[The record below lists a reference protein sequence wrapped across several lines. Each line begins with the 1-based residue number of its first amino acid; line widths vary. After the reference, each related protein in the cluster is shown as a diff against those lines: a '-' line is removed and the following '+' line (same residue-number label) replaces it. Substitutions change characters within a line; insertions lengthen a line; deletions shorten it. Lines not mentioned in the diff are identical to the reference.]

1 MDMIEVKNLTKY
13 YGSHAALKDVSFSVK
28 KGETL
33 GFLGPNGAGK
43 TTTMSILTCLFPPT
57 SGEASVA
64 GYSVLED
71 PIEVKRQIGYLPE
84 NIYLY
89 TDMTVISYLKFV
101 AEIKGIPKKGRESA
115 VEKVVGLTE
124 ISGVAKRSIK
134 KLSRGYLQ
142 RVGIAQA
149 LLADPPLL
157 IFDEP
162 TIGLDPMQ
170 IISIRNLIK
179 SLAGQRTII
188 LCSHIL
194 PEVSQVCGRVII
206 INEGELI
213 AVDTPANLGRRMK
226 GQGRVIITVDGPAA
240 EVTKTL
246 AGVDGVTGVS
256 KHETSP
262 SGTTYHIQF
271 VDDRDVR
278 PSLAQAVVQKN
289 FKLTELRSQDVT
301 LEDIF
306 IKLVTDETEA

>member
-13 YGSHAALKDVSFSVK
+13 YGPHAALKDVSFSVK
-28 KGETL
+28 KGEIL

-57 SGEASVA
+57 SGTATVA
-64 GYSVLED
+64 GFSVFDD
-71 PIEVKRQIGYLPE
+71 PIKVKRQIGYLPE

-89 TDMTVISYLKFV
+89 TDMTVKDYLKFV
-101 AEIKGIPKKGRESA
+101 AEIKGIPKKERQKA
-115 VEKVVGLTE
+115 VDKVVDLTE
-124 ISGVAKRSIK
+124 IGAVAGRGIK

-149 LLADPPLL
+149 LLGDPPLL

-179 SLAGQRTII
+179 SLGGQRTIL

-194 PEVSQVCGRVII
+194 PEVSQICGRVII

-226 GQGRVIITVDGPAA
+226 GQGRIIVTVQGPAA
-240 EVTKTL
+240 DIAKVL
-246 AGVDGVTGVS
+246 SGVDGVTDVKQQEAS
-256 KHETSP
+256 LF
-262 SGTTYHIQF
+262 GTTYLIQSKE
-271 VDDRDVR
+271 DQEVR
-278 PSLAQAVVQKN
+278 PSLAQAVVQNN
-289 FKLTELRSQDVT
+289 FKLIELKAKDVT

-306 IKLVTDETEA
+306 IKLVTEETEA

>member
-28 KGETL
+28 QGEIL

-57 SGEASVA
+57 SGTATV
-64 GYSVLED
+64 GGFDVLED
-71 PIEVKRQIGYLPE
+71 PIKVKRQIGYLPE

-89 TDMTVISYLKFV
+89 TDMTVIGYLKFV
-101 AEIKGIPKKGRESA
+101 AEIKGVPKKERKSA
-115 VEKVVGLTE
+115 VEKVVDLAE
-124 ISGVAKRSIK
+124 IDAVAGRGIK

-226 GQGRVIITVDGPAA
+226 GRGRIIVTVQGPPA
-240 EVTKTL
+240 EVAAML
-246 AGVDGVTGVS
+246 SGVPGVTGVKQQEAS
-256 KHETSP
+256 LF
-262 SGTTYHIQF
+262 GTTYLVQSK
-271 VDDRDVR
+271 DDQEVR
-278 PSLAQAVVQKN
+278 PDLAKAVVQKD
-289 FKLTELRSQDVT
+289 FKLIELKAKDVT

>member
-89 TDMTVISYLKFV
+89 TDMTVLGYLKFV
-101 AEIKGIPKKGRESA
+101 AEIKGIPKKARASA
-115 VEKVVGLTE
+115 VEKVVDLTE
-124 ISGVAKRSIK
+124 IKGVAGRGIK

-188 LCSHIL
+188 ICSHIL

-240 EVTKTL
+240 EVSKAL

-256 KHETSP
+256 RHETGP
-262 SGTTYHIQF
+262 SGTTFHVQSA
-271 VDDRDVR
+271 DDRDVR

>member
-1 MDMIEVKNLTKY
+1 MDMIEVKNLTKF
-13 YGSHAALKDVSFSVK
+13 YGPHAALKDVSFTVK
-28 KGETL
+28 KGEIL

-57 SGEASVA
+57 SGSATV
-64 GYSVLED
+64 GGFDVLDD
-71 PIEVKRQIGYLPE
+71 PIKVKRQIGYLPE

-89 TDMTVISYLKFV
+89 TDMTVAGYLKFV
-101 AEIKGIPKKGRESA
+101 AEIKGIPKKERQA
-115 VEKVVGLTE
+115 AIDKVVDLAE
-124 ISGVAKRSIK
+124 IGGVAGRGIK

-149 LLADPPLL
+149 LLGDPPLL

-179 SLAGQRTII
+179 SLAGQRTIV

-194 PEVSQVCGRVII
+194 PEVSQICGRVII

-213 AVDTPANLGRRMK
+213 AVDTPANLGRKMK
-226 GQGRVIITVDGPAA
+226 GRGRIIMTVQGPAA
-240 EVTKTL
+240 DVTKTL
-246 AGVDGVTGVS
+246 SAVPGVTGVKQQEGS
-256 KHETSP
+256 LF
-262 SGTTYHIQF
+262 GTTYLIQSK
-271 VDDRDVR
+271 DDQEVR
-278 PSLAQAVVQKN
+278 PDLAKAVVQSN
-289 FKLTELRSQDVT
+289 FKLIELKAKDVT

-306 IKLVTDETEA
+306 IKLVTEETEA

>member
-1 MDMIEVKNLTKY
+1 MDMIEVKNLTKF
-13 YGSHAALKDVSFSVK
+13 YGPHAALKDVSFSVK
-28 KGETL
+28 KGEIL

-57 SGEASVA
+57 SGSASV
-64 GYSVLED
+64 GGFDVLDD
-71 PIEVKRQIGYLPE
+71 PIKVKRQIGYLPE

-89 TDMTVISYLKFV
+89 TDMTVIGYLKFV
-101 AEIKGIPKKGRESA
+101 AEIKGIAKKERQAA
-115 VEKVVGLTE
+115 VDKVIELTE
-124 ISGVAKRSIK
+124 TGGVAGRGIK

-149 LLADPPLL
+149 LLGDPPLL

-179 SLAGQRTII
+179 SLGGQRTIL

-194 PEVSQVCGRVII
+194 PEVSQICGRVII

-226 GQGRVIITVDGPAA
+226 GRGRIIVTVQGPAD

-246 AGVDGVTGVS
+246 SGVPGVTGVKQEEASLFGTSYLVQS
-256 KHETSP
+256 K
-262 SGTTYHIQF
+262 
-271 VDDRDVR
+271 DDQEVR
-278 PSLAQAVVQKN
+278 PDLAKAVVQSN
-289 FKLTELRSQDVT
+289 FKLIELKAKDVT

-306 IKLVTDETEA
+306 IKLVTEETEA

>member
-1 MDMIEVKNLTKY
+1 MIEVKNLTKY
-13 YGSHAALKDVSFSVK
+13 YGPHAALKDLSFSVK
-28 KGETL
+28 QGETL

-43 TTTMSILTCLFPPT
+43 TTTMSILTCLFPST
-57 SGEASVA
+57 SGTASVA
-64 GYSVLED
+64 GFNVQED
-71 PIEVKRQIGYLPE
+71 PIKVKQQIGYLPE

-89 TDMTVISYLKFV
+89 TDMTVIGYLKFV
-101 AEIKGIPKKGRESA
+101 AEIKGIPKKERER
-115 VEKVVGLTE
+115 VIKKVVDLTE
-124 ISGVAKRSIK
+124 INAVAGRGIK

-149 LLADPPLL
+149 LLGDPPIL

-170 IISIRNLIK
+170 IISIRKLIK

-213 AVDTPANLGRRMK
+213 AVDTPANLGKRMK
-226 GQGRVIITVDGPAA
+226 GKGRVIITVQGPVA
-240 EVTKTL
+240 EITKTL
-246 AGVDGVTGVS
+246 SGVPGVAGVTEKETGLF
-256 KHETSP
+256 
-262 SGTTYHIQF
+262 GTTYHIESK
-271 VDDRDVR
+271 DDRELKPD
-278 PSLAQAVVQKN
+278 LARAVVQNN
-289 FKLTELRSQDVT
+289 FKLIELKAQDVT

-306 IKLVTDETEA
+306 IKLVTEETEA

>member
-13 YGSHAALKDVSFSVK
+13 YGPNAALKDVSFSVK
-28 KGETL
+28 QGEIL

-57 SGEASVA
+57 SGSARVA
-64 GYSVLED
+64 GFDVLED

-89 TDMTVISYLKFV
+89 TDMTVAGYLAFV
-101 AEIKGIPKKGRESA
+101 AEIKGITKKKRKDA
-115 VEKVVGLTE
+115 IDKVIDLTE
-124 ISGVAKRSIK
+124 IEAMAGRGIK

-149 LLADPPLL
+149 LLGDPPLL

-194 PEVSQVCGRVII
+194 PEVSQVCGRVVI
-206 INEGELI
+206 INEGEVVAI
-213 AVDTPANLGRRMK
+213 DTPANLGRRMK
-226 GQGRVIITVDGPAA
+226 GRGRIIVTVQGPAA
-240 EVTKTL
+240 DVAKVL
-246 AGVDGVTGVS
+246 AGVPGVTEVKQEDAS
-256 KHETSP
+256 LF
-262 SGTTYHIQF
+262 GTTFLVQSG
-271 VDDRDVR
+271 DDQEVR
-278 PSLAQAVVQKN
+278 PDLAKAVVGNN
-289 FKLTELRSQDVT
+289 FKLIELKAKDVT

-306 IKLVTDETEA
+306 IKLVTEETEA

>member
-13 YGSHAALKDVSFSVK
+13 YGPHAALKDVSFSVK

-43 TTTMSILTCLFPPT
+43 TTTMSILTCLFPQT
-57 SGEASVA
+57 SGEARVA
-64 GYSVLED
+64 GFNVLED
-71 PIEVKRQIGYLPE
+71 PIKVKQQIGYLPE

-89 TDMTVISYLKFV
+89 TDMTVIDYLGFV
-101 AEIKGIPKKGRESA
+101 AEIKGIPKKERQRA
-115 VEKVVGLTE
+115 IKKVVDLTE
-124 ISGVAKRSIK
+124 IGGVSSRGIK

-149 LLADPPLL
+149 LLGDPPLL

-170 IISIRNLIK
+170 IIAIRNLIK
-179 SLAGQRTII
+179 SLAGERTVV

-206 INEGELI
+206 INDGELI

-226 GQGRVIITVDGPAA
+226 GRGRVIITVQGSAPEIA
-240 EVTKTL
+240 KTL
-246 AGVDGVTGVS
+246 SAVPGVAGVTEKETGLF
-256 KHETSP
+256 
-262 SGTTYHIQF
+262 GTTYH
-271 VDDRDVR
+271 VDSTDDREIK
-278 PSLAQAVVQKN
+278 PELARVVVQNN
-289 FKLTELRSQDVT
+289 FKLIELKAQDVT

-306 IKLVTDETEA
+306 IKLVTEETEA

>member
-13 YGSHAALKDVSFSVK
+13 YGPHAALKDVSFTVK
-28 KGETL
+28 QGETL

-57 SGEASVA
+57 SGTATVA
-64 GYSVLED
+64 GYNVLED
-71 PIEVKRQIGYLPE
+71 PIKVKRQIGYLPE

-89 TDMTVISYLKFV
+89 VDMTVMSYLKFV
-101 AEIKGIPKKGRESA
+101 AEIKGIPKKERQQA
-115 VEKVVGLTE
+115 IDKVIDLTE
-124 ISGVAKRSIK
+124 TGGVAGRGIK

-149 LLADPPLL
+149 LLGDPPLL

-179 SLAGQRTII
+179 SLAGKRTIV

-213 AVDTPANLGRRMK
+213 AVDTPANLGKRMK
-226 GQGRVIITVDGPAA
+226 GRGRVIITVQGPAA
-240 EVTKTL
+240 EISKVL
-246 AGVDGVTGVS
+246 SAVPGVTGVTQ
-256 KHETSP
+256 KDAGLF
-262 SGTTYHIQF
+262 GTTYHIESK
-271 VDDRDVR
+271 DDKEIK
-278 PSLAQAVVQKN
+278 PELAQAVVQNN
-289 FKLTELRSQDVT
+289 FKLIELKAKDVT

-306 IKLVTDETEA
+306 IKLVTEETEA